1 MLASTAISPG
11 WPLMV
16 IFAGA
21 ALNIESGASLEAV
34 EVLDELDV
42 EEELLEVE
50 VVSVVVVV
58 EDDEEEDVELAL
70 RETEPAK

>member
-1 MLASTAISPG
+1 MA
-11 WPLMV
+11 

-21 ALNIESGASLEAV
+21 ALNIDSGASLEAV
-34 EVLDELDV
+34 EVPDELDV